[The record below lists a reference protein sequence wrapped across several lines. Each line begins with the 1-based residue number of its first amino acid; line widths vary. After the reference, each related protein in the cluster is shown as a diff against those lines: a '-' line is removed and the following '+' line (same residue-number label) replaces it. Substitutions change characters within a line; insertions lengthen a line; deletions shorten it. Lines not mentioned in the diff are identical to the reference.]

1 MVRMICKDAAASKL
15 RPDGVLGFHSAL
27 ELHAIACSEL
37 NEVQLV
43 SAERTERVNPPFGAC
58 RFLTPPKAL
67 AAAGKTDYLTMTMDR
82 QGVTVG
88 VTAVER
94 APAGTRRRRRGTP
107 EVVGPGALSRSGE
120 GR

>member
-43 SAERTERVNPPFGAC
+43 SAERTERVEEDASHV
-58 RFLTPPKAL
+58 RWSL
-67 AAAGKTDYLTMTMDR
+67 AARM
-82 QGVTVG
+82 V
-88 VTAVER
+88 
-94 APAGTRRRRRGTP
+94 
-107 EVVGPGALSRSGE
+107 SRWQANCI
-120 GR
+120 